1 VKQFPIL
8 VLFITIFFDL
18 IGFGIVIPILP
29 IYADELGASGFTIGL
44 IGASFSAAQFV
55 FAPFWGKLSD
65 RIGRRPVILTCILI
79 MLCSY
84 LVLGMATSVWMLF
97 AARIV
102 AGIGAANISAAQA
115 FISDITPPEN
125 RAKNFGIIGAA
136 FGLGFIFGPPLGG
149 WLKEDFGIEWVGF
162 VAAGL
167 AALNFILAYFLLP
180 ESIEK
185 KQSFQLVFPNPAKGI
200 KEVLPRP
207 LIGALL
213 LINFVFIAAFSMMQI
228 TSSLLWKDKYD
239 LDAGAIGLVFAFIGF
254 TVVVIQGT
262 LIGRLTRWFGEKKL
276 FILGNLL
283 MAIGLFGMPYVP
295 VDLFVPWEYI
305 ALLFISF
312 GNAFF
317 TPTLT
322 SLLSKSAGKEEQGT
336 VMGVS
341 QSMGALSRIVG
352 PFIGGFLYGIDLHLP
367 NSVAAAVMLI
377 TFFMA
382 WRIVNKYLGG
392 KSAAPSS
399 AAA

>member
-1 VKQFPIL
+1 MKRLPIL
-8 VLFITIFFDL
+8 VLFVTIFFDL

-84 LVLGMATSVWMLF
+84 LILGMANSVWLLF
-97 AARIV
+97 ATRIV

-167 AALNFILAYFLLP
+167 AGLNFVLAYFLLP

-185 KQSFQLVFPNPAKGI
+185 KQSFRLQFPNPAKGI

-213 LINFVFIAAFSMMQI
+213 FINFVFIAAFSMMQI
-228 TSSLLWKDKYD
+228 TSSLLWKDKYN
-239 LDAGAIGLVFAFIGF
+239 LDAGEIGLVFAFIGF
-254 TVVVIQGT
+254 TVVIIQGT
-262 LIGRLTRWFGEKKL
+262 LIGPLTRWFGEKKL

-295 VDLFVPWEYI
+295 VDLFIPWEYI
-305 ALLFISF
+305 SLLFISF

-322 SLLSKSAGKEEQGT
+322 SLLSKSAGKKEQGT

-352 PFIGGFLYGIDLHLP
+352 PFIGGFLYGLDLHLP
-367 NSVAAAVMLI
+367 NSIAALVMLI

-382 WRIVNKYLGG
+382 WRIVNKYLVDNGTEEI
-392 KSAAPSS
+392 SATA
-399 AAA
+399 

>member
-1 VKQFPIL
+1 M
-8 VLFITIFFDL
+8 LFITIFFDL

-55 FAPFWGKLSD
+55 FAPFWGNLSD

-79 MLCSY
+79 MLASY
-84 LVLGMATSVWMLF
+84 VVLGFAASIWVLF
-97 AARIV
+97 LARIV

-115 FISDITPPEN
+115 FISDITEEKD

-149 WLKEDFGIEWVGF
+149 WLKEDFGIQWVGF

-180 ESIEK
+180 ESIEE
-185 KQSFQLVFPNPAKGI
+185 KQPFQFKFPNPLSGI
-200 KEVLPRP
+200 KQVLPRP
-207 LIGALL
+207 KIRSLLI
-213 LINFVFIAAFSMMQI
+213 INFVFIAAFSMMQI
-228 TSSLLWKDKYD
+228 TASLLWKDKYG
-239 LDAGAIGLVFAFIGF
+239 LDAGDIGLVFAFIGV
-254 TVVVIQGT
+254 TVVIIQGT
-262 LIGRLTRWFGEKKL
+262 LIGPFTRWFGEKNL
-276 FILGNLL
+276 FIIGNLF
-283 MAIGLFGMPYVP
+283 MAIGLFGMPYIP
-295 VDLFVPWEYI
+295 VDWFMPGEYI
-305 ALLFISF
+305 SLLFISF

-317 TPTLT
+317 TPTLS
-322 SLLSKSAGKEEQGT
+322 SLLSKSAGKKEQGT

-341 QSMGALSRIVG
+341 QSVGALSRIAG

-367 NSVAAAVMLI
+367 NTLAAAVMLI

-382 WRIVNKYLGG
+382 WRITIKYMQNISPEKGEVNV
-392 KSAAPSS
+392 
-399 AAA
+399 